1 MKKNQ
6 LENLQKLRILKK
18 DLIHIQGIPKTF
30 AVINLLSSEDFL
42 GQYGTI
48 KRFIIKY
55 RINQDNNKKAYSAY
69 VTYSNELE
77 AALAILCI
85 DSLLI
90 QGKIIRAF
98 FGTTKYCNYFLNNE
112 ECHNFEYF
120 YINILIVMILL
131 LIIIILH
138 IMII

>member
-30 AVINLLSSEDFL
+30 AVINLLRSEDFL

-77 AALAILCI
+77 AALAILYI

-90 QGKIIRAF
+90 QGKII
-98 FGTTKYCNYFLNNE
+98 
-112 ECHNFEYF
+112 
-120 YINILIVMILL
+120 
-131 LIIIILH
+131 
-138 IMII
+138 